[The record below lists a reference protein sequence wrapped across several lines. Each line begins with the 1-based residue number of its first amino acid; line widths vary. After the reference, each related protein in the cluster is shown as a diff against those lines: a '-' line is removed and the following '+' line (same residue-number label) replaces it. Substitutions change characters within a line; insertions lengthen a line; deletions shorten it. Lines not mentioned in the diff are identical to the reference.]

1 MQQFLSE
8 DTDIVKFTPHYVLQ
22 SQRESKN
29 YIGCLSS
36 GRYCPSEIEY
46 EGRYEGK
53 NIVEESLR
61 QIIIWDLDHNKWWKY
76 VSYFYSN
83 CLTSQADIFLNTKKL
98 DNCVENSLI
107 MAGIDSLE
115 VNK

>member
-1 MQQFLSE
+1 MQDFLAKQE
-8 DTDIVKFTPHYVLQ
+8 EIVSFTPHYVLQ

-53 NIVEESLR
+53 NIVE
-61 QIIIWDLDHNKWWKY
+61 
-76 VSYFYSN
+76 
-83 CLTSQADIFLNTKKL
+83 
-98 DNCVENSLI
+98 
-107 MAGIDSLE
+107 
-115 VNK
+115 

>member
-1 MQQFLSE
+1 LVRFITANPETKVTISIDFTDHSQTHLVNLELWFSPTEKQSYEFLFEMQDFLAKQE
-8 DTDIVKFTPHYVLQ
+8 EIVSFTPHYVLQ

-53 NIVEESLR
+53 NIVE
-61 QIIIWDLDHNKWWKY
+61 
-76 VSYFYSN
+76 
-83 CLTSQADIFLNTKKL
+83 
-98 DNCVENSLI
+98 
-107 MAGIDSLE
+107 
-115 VNK
+115 